1 MKQKIYFLTKGLL
14 GKFALVAALAVG
26 WGNAAMA
33 DELTIDKASGGGNNT
48 YTNNIFINSSLLN
61 TTLIQGEFI
70 IPSTKLSVMKD
81 KQITKMVFQLNSAT
95 TSWGDA
101 EFKVFLKEVTETSY
115 GNPPS
120 LIGETDATVVYE
132 GSLDPTKTSLDIN
145 FTTPFDYS
153 GTNLLIGVYCTKIGT
168 DSNIQFK
175 LYRDDYSTYYSA
187 YTTNASGGLTR
198 SYWSPITTFTYQDA
212 VTETP
217 RLSLSSNSI
226 AFGSVRATATQTITV
241 SNTGVGTMD
250 VTIANNNATDFTVS
264 PTSLTGIGAGESKTF
279 DVTFNYNAASL
290 GDKSA
295 NITVTPSYDN
305 AAAVAIAVT
314 ATAANASVWEDFDSG
329 IPAAWFNEN
338 GSWLN
343 YVSGLSGYASP
354 GYNSN
359 HVLRTPRLYAEA
371 GQSLGFDVK
380 IVGHYSSNKVTAS
393 YSTDRVNWSTPVD
406 YTADGTYSIEAPATG
421 YYWVEFTASQA
432 GIDNMTGW
440 TLADAIHDTRLGTAT
455 IPATGTAYGT
465 YTASV
470 VVKEL
475 GGSAETVNAELY
487 FGETKVAEQTSVAV
501 GGNRDVTIALSYTP
515 TEPFDGKVYIKVTG
529 ANISTLT
536 TDEVDVVVSETP
548 YVFDENSDVNPVI
561 SSNSVVKVKYTAQK
575 GWNTIVM
582 PFSLSSSPAYMNTIF
597 GEGWTAYAIESF
609 DEGTLM
615 FKSTTYMATTTPFL
629 VYAPNAE
636 SHPDGVYLQNVS
648 AGSYNWSH
656 GNINQEKGDIT
667 FKGTFAPIAAPNM
680 EGKYGVTK
688 DGRIAKAGTGAS
700 IKAYRAYFELAPESS
715 AKGISLYV
723 IDGGN
728 TPTQIGLVQMAEG
741 ADKAVYNLSGQK
753 VQQVRKGIFIVNGKK
768 VVVK

>member
-1 MKQKIYFLTKGLL
+1 M
-14 GKFALVAALAVG
+14 
-26 WGNAAMA
+26 
-33 DELTIDKASGGGNNT
+33 
-48 YTNNIFINSSLLN
+48 
-61 TTLIQGEFI
+61 
-70 IPSTKLSVMKD
+70 
-81 KQITKMVFQLNSAT
+81 
-95 TSWGDA
+95 
-101 EFKVFLKEVTETSY
+101 
-115 GNPPS
+115 
-120 LIGETDATVVYE
+120 
-132 GSLDPTKTSLDIN
+132 
-145 FTTPFDYS
+145 
-153 GTNLLIGVYCTKIGT
+153 
-168 DSNIQFK
+168 
-175 LYRDDYSTYYSA
+175 
-187 YTTNASGGLTR
+187 
-198 SYWSPITTFTYQDA
+198 
-212 VTETP
+212 
-217 RLSLSSNSI
+217 
-226 AFGSVRATATQTITV
+226 
-241 SNTGVGTMD
+241 
-250 VTIANNNATDFTVS
+250 
-264 PTSLTGIGAGESKTF
+264 
-279 DVTFNYNAASL
+279 
-290 GDKSA
+290 
-295 NITVTPSYDN
+295 
-305 AAAVAIAVT
+305 
-314 ATAANASVWEDFDSG
+314 
-329 IPAAWFNEN
+329 
-338 GSWLN
+338 
-343 YVSGLSGYASP
+343 
-354 GYNSN
+354 
-359 HVLRTPRLYAEA
+359 
-371 GQSLGFDVK
+371 
-380 IVGHYSSNKVTAS
+380 
-393 YSTDRVNWSTPVD
+393 
-406 YTADGTYSIEAPATG
+406 
-421 YYWVEFTASQA
+421 
-432 GIDNMTGW
+432 
-440 TLADAIHDTRLGTAT
+440 
-455 IPATGTAYGT
+455 
-465 YTASV
+465 
-470 VVKEL
+470 KEL

-501 GGNRDVTIALSYTP
+501 GGNRDVTIVLSYTP

-536 TDEVDVVVSETP
+536 TNEVDVVVSETP

-597 GEGWTAYAIESF
+597 GEGWTAYAIDSF